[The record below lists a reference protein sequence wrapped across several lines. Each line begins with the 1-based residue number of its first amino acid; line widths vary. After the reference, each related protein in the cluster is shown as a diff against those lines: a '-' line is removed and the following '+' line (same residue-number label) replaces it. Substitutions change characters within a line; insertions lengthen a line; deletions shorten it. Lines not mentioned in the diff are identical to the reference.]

1 MAAPT
6 HQIPAFLQQT
16 GSPSLRARRSPRLIL
31 IGLLCTCLGGLG
43 CAVAWQRTTHA
54 HQVIV
59 VARALARGEQVGAGD
74 LTTTSIG
81 AASGVS
87 TVAADRLDA
96 LVGRTALVDL
106 PSGALVTADSIGDS
120 AIAPGTSVIGLH
132 LPAGRV
138 PSTLVPGA
146 DVVLATAPAPDDDP
160 DAELAKEQSP
170 GMVVS
175 TPVQASDGS
184 WSLDVQ
190 VRTDVA
196 LHLAGLASVGRLVV
210 VQTGGA

>member
-6 HQIPAFLQQT
+6 HQIPAFLQRT

-146 DVVLATAPAPDDDP
+146 DVVLATAPAPCLLYTSDAADD
-160 DAELAKEQSP
+160 
-170 GMVVS
+170 
-175 TPVQASDGS
+175 
-184 WSLDVQ
+184 
-190 VRTDVA
+190 
-196 LHLAGLASVGRLVV
+196 
-210 VQTGGA
+210 